1 MSDFAFDVLGY
12 TQNMESAGLT
22 RQQAEAIAT
31 GMTSMIAQQFDS
43 LLTTKQ
49 FEAAMERIDNRF
61 IAVDGKQDA
70 ADKRLD
76 AVDKHLDAV
85 DKRLNGVEKT
95 LDKIDMRLSH
105 SDSKFVDIEGKL
117 RELGNLKSKVDLHTW
132 MLALIIIVL
141 VVPQLQQWFAVT

>member
-43 LLTTKQ
+43 LLTIKQ

-61 IAVDGKQDA
+61 IAVESNQ
-70 ADKRLD
+70 D
-76 AVDKHLDAV
+76 AVDKRLDAV
-85 DKRLNGVEKT
+85 DKRLNGVEKS

-105 SDSKFVDIEGKL
+105 SDSKFMDIDGKL
-117 RELGNLKSKVDLHTW
+117 RELGHLKSKVDLHTW

-141 VVPQLQQWFAVT
+141 VVPQLQQWFAVA

>member
-31 GMTSMIAQQFDS
+31 GMTGMIAQQFDS

-61 IAVDGKQDA
+61 VAVESKQN
-70 ADKRLD
+70 

-95 LDKIDMRLSH
+95 LDKIDMRLSL

>member
-1 MSDFAFDVLGY
+1 MDIEEMKLLVSVVVPITTVLLG
-12 TQNMESAGLT
+12 GFVLH
-22 RQQAEAIAT
+22 R
-31 GMTSMIAQQFDS
+31 
-43 LLTTKQ
+43 TTKQ

-61 IAVDGKQDA
+61 IAVEGKQDA
-70 ADKRLD
+70 VDKRLD